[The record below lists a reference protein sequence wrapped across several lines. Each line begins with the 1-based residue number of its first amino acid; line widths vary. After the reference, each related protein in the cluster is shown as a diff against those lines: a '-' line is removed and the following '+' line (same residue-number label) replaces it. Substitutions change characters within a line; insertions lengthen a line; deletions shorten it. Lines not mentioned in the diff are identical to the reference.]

1 MPSHVEAPSMA
12 PRYMSP
18 PSARDP
24 ARQALSKPAFAHTA
38 TKTRLFSAG
47 RQQQQPVSFCF
58 RRCREPLEPQE
69 GGRLGKAGGNLPASV
84 LRANATCRSA
94 RTQLTHPVALQE
106 PHKTCCP
113 AGDHPFPPGC

>member
-1 MPSHVEAPSMA
+1 MA
-12 PRYMSP
+12 PRDTSP

-58 RRCREPLEPQE
+58 RRCGEPLEPQE
-69 GGRLGKAGGNLPASV
+69 GGRLGRAGGSLPASV
-84 LRANATCRSA
+84 LRANTTCRSA
-94 RTQLTHPVALQE
+94 RTQLTRPGGSPGATQDVL
-106 PHKTCCP
+106 PRW
-113 AGDHPFPPGC
+113 GPPIPTRMLE